1 MSVLLAAH
9 VQVRPGCWQLVNP
22 SKAILPRLWALLR
35 HGCYGS
41 AASSFPALLPLLA
54 LMPAA
59 VVGPSPHVLE
69 QLLGS
74 CWTGL
79 KACSARWGAGMAGWC
94 TCQPALTCP
103 ASASGTCGCSMPVHA
118 VGSLLLWCRCAPGT
132 TEMLLPAC

>member
-1 MSVLLAAH
+1 MLLTSSSHLSAPGPQPQTVQHTHVAAALLH
-9 VQVRPGCWQLVNP
+9 TVQVRPGCWQLVNP

-41 AASSFPALLPLLA
+41 AAGSFPALLPLLA
-54 LMPAA
+54 LVPAT

-79 KACSARWGAGMAGWC
+79 KTCSAR
-94 TCQPALTCP
+94 
-103 ASASGTCGCSMPVHA
+103 
-118 VGSLLLWCRCAPGT
+118 
-132 TEMLLPAC
+132 